1 MSNQISKSL
10 TSPEAKL
17 FENKLPAGEE
27 LHWVGR
33 PLRGRFPLR
42 TIDYLVL
49 GVTFL
54 FTVLIG
60 LYFNAYAVLFIYP
73 TTLELKLSVLGFLVL
88 PVATVLLTYSDDI
101 QKRKRA
107 VFAVTSHRII
117 LMNELSGRMN
127 EVQIAKLKDLKHKP
141 REDGRGTVAFRAP
154 LMSALTEGNSSN
166 RGKKSPPNLTKG
178 LPWIENSEEVHAL
191 IDRLHK
197 GGKS

>member
-1 MSNQISKSL
+1 MSINVSKSL
-10 TSPEAKL
+10 STPEAKL
-17 FENKLPAGEE
+17 FENKLPDGEQ

-54 FTVLIG
+54 FTVLIAI
-60 LYFNAYAVLFIYP
+60 YFHAYAVLFLYP
-73 TTLELKLSVLGFLVL
+73 TTLELKLSVLGFMVL
-88 PVATVLLTYSDDI
+88 PAATVLLTYIDDI

-117 LMNELSGRMN
+117 LMNELSGRIN
-127 EVQIAKLKDLKHKP
+127 EVNIAKLKDLKHKP
-141 REDGRGTVAFRAP
+141 REDGRGSIAFRAP
-154 LMSALTEGNSSN
+154 LTSALAEGSSSN

-197 GGKS
+197 ENNS